1 MESLGL
7 MLLFSVVVVT
17 WVRRII
23 HVNETVPL
31 MKQNWL
37 FWPVSSSEQRI
48 EGVSMDLRCSVPVS
62 VPIERSRF
70 TRLRGDRRIDSGR
83 GRPLLCLN

>member
-7 MLLFSVVVVT
+7 MLFFSVVVVA
-17 WVRRII
+17 WVMRII
-23 HVNETVPL
+23 HVRETVPS

-37 FWPVSSSEQRI
+37 FWPVLSREQRC

-70 TRLRGDRRIDSGR
+70 TRLRGDGRIDSGR